1 MTYPFTTIA
10 YVLRDHP
17 DGMIGNFETSVQ
29 GSTHMAK
36 AGAYPSKKG
45 GKGSKGTKG
54 GKMKGGRPC

>member
-1 MTYPFTTIA
+1 MA
-10 YVLRDHP
+10 YVWGDHP